1 MDRVSFSEGIPLNI
15 PNSLTV
21 LRILLVPVFVGLL
34 VYEHYDQALLTLI
47 IAAVTDGLDGAI
59 ARMANQQTRIGAYLD
74 PLADKLL
81 LMSSFLTLSI
91 LHMIPVWAVIMV
103 VSRDL
108 ILLAGTLLARV
119 TESSIDIS
127 PTILGKGTTLVQFT
141 YITMVVLMTTGH
153 VELQMIQPVLAVMA
167 TLTIASGTHY
177 LYRGI
182 MSLNNQGTPS

>member
-34 VYEHYDQALLTLI
+34 IYEHYNQALLTLI

-81 LMSSFLTLSI
+81 LMSAFLTLSV
-91 LHMIPVWAVIMV
+91 LHLVPVWAVIIV
-103 VSRDL
+103 VSRDI

-119 TESSIDIS
+119 IESSIDIT
-127 PTILGKGTTLVQFT
+127 PTILGKGTTLFQFV
-141 YITMVVLMTTGH
+141 YITMVVLMTTGYVQLH
-153 VELQMIQPVLAVMA
+153 IVTPTLGVMA
-167 TLTIASGTHY
+167 TLTVTSGAHY

-182 MSLNNQGTPS
+182 MSLNNQG